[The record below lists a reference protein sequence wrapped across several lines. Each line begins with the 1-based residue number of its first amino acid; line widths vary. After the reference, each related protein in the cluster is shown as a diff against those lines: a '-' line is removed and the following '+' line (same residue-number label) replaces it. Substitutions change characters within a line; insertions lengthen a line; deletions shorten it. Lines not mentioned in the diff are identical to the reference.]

1 MHVVIAGGSGF
12 VGQCLQRKLL
22 QSGYDV
28 TILTRDPSKYETT
41 ERLRYVSWLTP
52 DNEPATQLGQ
62 VDAFVNLAGESI
74 NGLRWTKSKKER
86 ILTSRVTATR
96 EVIRLIKGL
105 DLKPRVLINASA
117 VGIYGMSDTKTFT
130 ENSVTDAND
139 FLATVVKTWE
149 TEAAAVKEFGVR
161 LVSARLGIVLG
172 GEGALPLMA
181 LPYKFGIG
189 GTVGSGKQW
198 LSWIHVEDV
207 AGLIQWAIEK
217 EEIAGPLNLTA
228 PEPKKMEEFGR
239 TVGQVL
245 RRPHWIP
252 VPSFAMK
259 LLLGEM
265 SSMLLSGQRAIPEKA
280 LRTGYEFTFPALD
293 PALKE
298 VFSTR
303 K

>member
-245 RRPHWIP
+245 RRPHWLP